1 MNGRTRVSRRL
12 RGRQESVWQNAC
24 VPWLEG
30 AEAGHAGVK
39 PDCKPIDTVC
49 LLQTIC
55 IKANRIYSIYV
66 PNSELFKLQS
76 CCLFL
81 MGIRHKD
88 TKKMQSL
95 DKIYKKC
102 EEYRNKKTSKLSRTP
117 RPCKK
122 SLKGFSF
129 KLRQCY
135 LKINLSLYLKNKT
148 SITYSENFKIQF
160 LPLPNLPIYS
170 KHLAYEKNLFS
181 ILLPNN

>member
-1 MNGRTRVSRRL
+1 MSN
-12 RGRQESVWQNAC
+12 
-24 VPWLEG
+24 VPEISIIVPVYKVEEYLSQCIDSILVQTFTNFELLLVDDG
-30 AEAGHAGVK
+30 S
-39 PDCKPIDTVC
+39 PDRCG
-49 LLQTIC
+49 
-55 IKANRIYSIYV
+55 
-66 PNSELFKLQS
+66 E
-76 CCLFL
+76 
-81 MGIRHKD
+81 M
-88 TKKMQSL
+88 
-95 DKIYKKC
+95 C

>member
-1 MNGRTRVSRRL
+1 MFRK
-12 RGRQESVWQNAC
+12 AC
-24 VPWLEG
+24 
-30 AEAGHAGVK
+30 
-39 PDCKPIDTVC
+39 
-49 LLQTIC
+49 LQD
-55 IKANRIYSIYV
+55 
-66 PNSELFKLQS
+66 
-76 CCLFL
+76 
-81 MGIRHKD
+81 IRYKD
-88 TKKMQSL
+88 TKNGKSL
-95 DKIYKKC
+95 DRIYKKVGIKC
-102 EEYRNKKTSKLSRTP
+102 RNKKTSKLSRTP

-148 SITYSENFKIQF
+148 SITYSENFKVQF

>member
-1 MNGRTRVSRRL
+1 MEFRTKYTK
-12 RGRQESVWQNAC
+12 NAKNI
-24 VPWLEG
+24 G
-30 AEAGHAGVK
+30 
-39 PDCKPIDTVC
+39 
-49 LLQTIC
+49 
-55 IKANRIYSIYV
+55 IKKRASSHEPLAPV
-66 PNSELFKLQS
+66 
-76 CCLFL
+76 
-81 MGIRHKD
+81 
-88 TKKMQSL
+88 
-95 DKIYKKC
+95 
-102 EEYRNKKTSKLSRTP
+102 
-117 RPCKK
+117 K

>member
-1 MNGRTRVSRRL
+1 MYTQVYFKIKKRV
-12 RGRQESVWQNAC
+12 
-24 VPWLEG
+24 
-30 AEAGHAGVK
+30 
-39 PDCKPIDTVC
+39 
-49 LLQTIC
+49 
-55 IKANRIYSIYV
+55 
-66 PNSELFKLQS
+66 NSSMEPPASHQ
-76 CCLFL
+76 
-81 MGIRHKD
+81 
-88 TKKMQSL
+88 
-95 DKIYKKC
+95 
-102 EEYRNKKTSKLSRTP
+102 
-117 RPCKK
+117 K

>member
-1 MNGRTRVSRRL
+1 MLKYKIPQIVTL
-12 RGRQESVWQNAC
+12 
-24 VPWLEG
+24 
-30 AEAGHAGVK
+30 
-39 PDCKPIDTVC
+39 T
-49 LLQTIC
+49 
-55 IKANRIYSIYV
+55 
-66 PNSELFKLQS
+66 
-76 CCLFL
+76 
-81 MGIRHKD
+81 
-88 TKKMQSL
+88 QSL